1 MAARQFFRL
10 SSSGWRSMAVAGSSM
25 AIGVLAPRENSEDQI
40 EKRRSCFGGFDQQ
53 KPVGAFSSS
62 SEIGSLFEP
71 NKTALDP
78 AIRSPPVES
87 INQASS
93 RELPSSSD
101 SSNAKSEMQVRTK
114 VYDFIIL
121 GHGNAGQSAAR
132 TLRKRCPKVSEL
144 SWCWMDWSDAK
155 I

>member
-1 MAARQFFRL
+1 MAARQFSRL

-25 AIGVLAPRENSEDQI
+25 AIGVLARREDQI
-40 EKRRSCFGGFDQQ
+40 EKRRSCFGEFDQQ
-53 KPVGAFSSS
+53 KPVCAFSSS
-62 SEIGSLFEP
+62 SEISSLFEP

-78 AIRSPPVES
+78 AIRSPAVES

-93 RELPSSSD
+93 RQLPSSSD